1 MDRREFFKNICTEF
15 DFSDDRESNR
25 CIDVFGVLQDS
36 IDDKVATI
44 ICLVINIDNRLV
56 FMEVFSSLKIKRE
69 MPVTATPTLKSAF
82 SLGTIVKVRQD
93 ADQKYIIIGYA
104 TDIVPYAYY
113 AAPWPQGFIDGD
125 SVFLIEPNEISG
137 IVAAGT
143 QNTESVLFLEALDEV
158 MQKET
163 IYDN

>member
-1 MDRREFFKNICTEF
+1 M
-15 DFSDDRESNR
+15 
-25 CIDVFGVLQDS
+25 
-36 IDDKVATI
+36 
-44 ICLVINIDNRLV
+44 
-56 FMEVFSSLKIKRE
+56 KIKRE

-104 TDIVPYAYY
+104 TDIV
-113 AAPWPQGFIDGD
+113 PWPQGFIDGD

-163 IYDN
+163 VYDS

>member
-1 MDRREFFKNICTEF
+1 MY
-15 DFSDDRESNR
+15 DRELPSGSSFF
-25 CIDVFGVLQDS
+25 CAFF
-36 IDDKVATI
+36 VAHS
-44 ICLVINIDNRLV
+44 CEPHRLV
-56 FMEVFSSLKIKRE
+56 FREVFSSLKIKRE
-69 MPVTATPTLKSAF
+69 MPVSVSPTLKSAF

-93 ADQKYIIIGYA
+93 ADQKYMIIGYA

-163 IYDN
+163 IYDS

>member
-1 MDRREFFKNICTEF
+1 M
-15 DFSDDRESNR
+15 
-25 CIDVFGVLQDS
+25 
-36 IDDKVATI
+36 
-44 ICLVINIDNRLV
+44 
-56 FMEVFSSLKIKRE
+56 KIKRE

-82 SLGTIVKVRQD
+82 SLGTIVMVRQD

>member
-1 MDRREFFKNICTEF
+1 
-15 DFSDDRESNR
+15 
-25 CIDVFGVLQDS
+25 
-36 IDDKVATI
+36 
-44 ICLVINIDNRLV
+44 
-56 FMEVFSSLKIKRE
+56 MEVFSSLKIKRE

-113 AAPWPQGFIDGD
+113 AAPWPQ
-125 SVFLIEPNEISG
+125 
-137 IVAAGT
+137 
-143 QNTESVLFLEALDEV
+143 EV

-163 IYDN
+163 IYDS

>member
-1 MDRREFFKNICTEF
+1 MY
-15 DFSDDRESNR
+15 DRELPSGSSFF
-25 CIDVFGVLQDS
+25 CAFF
-36 IDDKVATI
+36 VAHS
-44 ICLVINIDNRLV
+44 CEPHRLV

-82 SLGTIVKVRQD
+82 SLGTIVKVQKD

-113 AAPWPQGFIDGD
+113 AAPWPQGFINGD

-143 QNTESVLFLEALDEV
+143 QNTESVLFLQALDEV
-158 MQKET
+158 MQKDT
-163 IYDN
+163 IYDS

>member
-1 MDRREFFKNICTEF
+1 
-15 DFSDDRESNR
+15 
-25 CIDVFGVLQDS
+25 
-36 IDDKVATI
+36 
-44 ICLVINIDNRLV
+44 
-56 FMEVFSSLKIKRE
+56 MEVFSSLKIKRE
-69 MPVTATPTLKSAF
+69 MPVSVSPTLKSAF
-82 SLGTIVKVRQD
+82 SLGTIVKVRPD
-93 ADQKYIIIGYA
+93 ADQKYMIIGYA

-143 QNTESVLFLEALDEV
+143 QNTESVLFLQALDEV

-163 IYDN
+163 IYDS

>member
-1 MDRREFFKNICTEF
+1 M
-15 DFSDDRESNR
+15 
-25 CIDVFGVLQDS
+25 
-36 IDDKVATI
+36 
-44 ICLVINIDNRLV
+44 
-56 FMEVFSSLKIKRE
+56 KIKRE
-69 MPVTATPTLKSAF
+69 MPVSVSPTLKSAF

-93 ADQKYIIIGYA
+93 ADQKYMIIGYA

-143 QNTESVLFLEALDEV
+143 QNTESVLFLQALDEV

-163 IYDN
+163 IYDSERTENDAQRYAGRRYSVDPECFGRIGIRTSHGAGDDRR